1 MLFCT
6 DWKKGTDMKSNLLKT
21 ATIKIPLGVFRD
33 DFMMAADADRA
44 TEGKMFSNA
53 EIMAIELLYDVY
65 GRSFE
70 ITVPAYEMAAI
81 LKLAN
86 SMRGY

>member
-1 MLFCT
+1 
-6 DWKKGTDMKSNLLKT
+6 MKSKLLHT

-33 DFMMAADADRA
+33 DFMSAVDADRA

-53 EIMAIELLYDVY
+53 EIMAVELLYDVY
-65 GRSFE
+65 GNNYE

-81 LKLAN
+81 LKLAGFARLQAE
-86 SMRGY
+86 MMKGCMEDA